1 MFSFN
6 PIRQLIPEKTR
17 LQRIASMQRTRG
29 AERSRNF
36 LEMLRYQFYSC
47 QCVYL
52 CMLYRLFKTNTEINI
67 VHGI

>member
-17 LQRIASMQRTRG
+17 LQRIVSMQRTQG

-36 LEMLRYQFYSC
+36 IEMLGYQFYSC

-52 CMLYRLFKTNTEINI
+52 CMLHRLFKTNTK
-67 VHGI
+67 